1 MALLRN
7 LHSCSALPAYRKLPS
22 LCSGQLSAQPWALQG
37 AAAAHE
43 RQPSSCAPRQACL
56 HSSQPGEA
64 WSRLRGGPAQRCKP
78 VSAVKERDPGSW
90 DHSPEWMGNQ
100 GGGWGRDAGQ
110 RLPLHVLPL
119 RAAHEDLC

>member
-7 LHSCSALPAYRKLPS
+7 LHSCSAPPVYRTLPS
-22 LCSGQLSAQPWALQG
+22 LCSRQLSSQPWALQG
-37 AAAAHE
+37 AAAAGA

-56 HSSQPGEA
+56 HSQPGKV
-64 WSRLRGGPAQRCKP
+64 WSRLRCSPARRYKP
-78 VSAVKERDPGSW
+78 VSAAREKDPGSW

-110 RLPLHVLPL
+110 QLQHMTC
-119 RAAHEDLC
+119 H